1 MLSGLAGL
9 AGLSGLA
16 GLAVCTGALE
26 RVPLTGVPAGQPVFG
41 EPLLPAGHLKKFRK
55 LSECDPRR
63 KTCVSRRKL
72 RLCLTMFPKDL

>member
-16 GLAVCTGALE
+16 GLAVCTGELD

-41 EPLLPAGHLKKFRK
+41 VFVEPLLPAGHLK
-55 LSECDPRR
+55 
-63 KTCVSRRKL
+63 TL
-72 RLCLTMFPKDL
+72 R